1 MDVHI
6 ESELHNA
13 IFHDPSFVQRFLS
26 GATDKLQQI
35 EQRCR
40 ASNQHYDRA
49 RQWPIPEHVSSEN
62 DLYDPIL
69 NILNIIKHA
78 VDHVHSPPPSPITG
92 TPNEPPQ
99 LFIDSHKSAIPSDLA
114 DTNQI
119 KPDLVLFQDSH
130 RHWENVR
137 IPVEVKTSPGLHKA
151 GMKQLSRYARATFA
165 HQLHRRH
172 LYGLLVCKTEATFV
186 RYDRAGI
193 LYSKRMDIVKDG
205 EAFTRA
211 FASLLMLDRIDEG
224 YDPAFTFE
232 RDDAGRLV
240 YYINLPESA
249 FAKTSNKSTRTGRN
263 GHTRRFKVM
272 EILCHRQSICGRAT
286 IVLRIREELD
296 IEGQQPEEYALKMI
310 WRDPERG
317 SEGEILGKVYVPT
330 QGNEEPHIVHV
341 DTTKC
346 RPTSHIR
353 PLRVY
358 SYILVESI
366 GIPLWQAESPRRLLT
381 AVLDAILGYW
391 GAFNLGIMH
400 RDISDGNVLM
410 LDTDQ
415 TFSSKEWLDSRPKDS
430 RIQDPVLV
438 ESEAILRSILEEIK
452 HRDPTGI
459 LSDFDLYAMHSS
471 VLEHTTT
478 ASDNLGTIEPVP
490 TRPSR
495 RRLEEE
501 TTSEN
506 RPKRRKT
513 SKHTAVLIPPT
524 SNPGRQQNKERPQ
537 ARSQREKQRLIDF
550 RTGTPA
556 FMSIRV
562 LTVNPGTRYH
572 HHFFDDLESF
582 FWLML
587 WSVAAHLDEGQECPT
602 IKAQNLLDKL
612 NQDNM
617 EIMSDC
623 KMSILT
629 WVQNPDFADENF
641 DAYAN
646 DWASD
651 PMLFKAITEMGQG
664 DPVADAVIFGS
675 LLHKPRK
682 VMTPPPLRLRGG
694 DDGDRGPGEGGVD
707 EDWGGMDWAGNRNY
721 GGDGPDNPDDQ
732 DPEEGVEAEHP
743 EIQVPP
749 DEPREAPEDPGDEGA
764 GAEIPALNEYPVLRN
779 IYLRVWV
786 QYAFAGATQ
795 SSIESMLKSHKFSLL
810 ASSIFGGFPP
820 ELIVQ
825 IQNMPTTLRSL
836 ERRLGLD
843 FSDLL
848 IIYALCPDPNCGKR
862 YTMEELNE
870 LPSPRCTRHVAGLQC
885 HGIMYEERTLADNTR
900 KRIPMKTLPYNPVP
914 AALGRLFSRVGML
927 DLAQIGK
934 QDEADAP
941 ADPQTWFDQ
950 VGPDDPFGSM
960 KKTWWWPTQLV
971 GLQRELVNGEYVDVP
986 TGNAPLF
993 LTHLPVG
1000 FSLGVNMDGFGAT
1013 RGKFSRH
1020 GGYSVNGCYIVV
1032 NDLPFYQRTLIEN
1045 MILALVIP
1053 GPNEPKGYALE
1064 QMLEP
1069 LVTDLI
1075 ALVNGV
1081 ELPIYNS
1088 ATGQIEQRL
1097 VYAKLSGVFV
1107 DWITRIKCTGH
1118 VGVTAEENHCLY
1130 CKIQQCLLSDERG
1143 YQSKNYELRDPHEHL
1158 QLKYEWLEAADE
1170 DHEEIRQRNGT
1181 IFTEFDRI
1189 PGFYSFDDC
1198 PIDAMHLFDLG
1209 MTRAIIRD
1217 IIYKPGMLRKRFR
1230 GERDRDIPEARFNA
1244 FFARTWFPWHCSR
1257 LPASIEKMTGCAKA
1271 EQWRSM
1277 VVVLPAALFEAWRVA
1292 DTIPNANIQRG
1303 GANTVHSKTQ
1313 TANAKLL
1320 LRRRVKLHE
1329 LDDEAEG
1336 DNKVGYAPRMV
1347 GIHFLN
1353 GGSTNVDEQFE
1364 REFS

>member
-1 MDVHI
+1 MPPRRNYLATRPIVPRRRRVATATTSSATNPPPKKTRQTRVTNEPTPPPAPTDSHGPRVVTPPTSFTRVGTANTSTPNRRSASSRSTSVASSLASHISQIDTITAAPQAVTQPEMDVYI
-6 ESELHNA
+6 ESDLHNA
-13 IFHDPSFVQRFLS
+13 IFHDPNFVQRFLS

-35 EQRCR
+35 EQHCR
-40 ASNQHYDRA
+40 ANNQHYNTTREWA
-49 RQWPIPEHVSSEN
+49 MPEHIPGEHV
-62 DLYDPIL
+62 LYEPIL
-69 NILNIIKHA
+69 RILDAIKRA
-78 VDHVHSPPPSPITG
+78 VDHVHPPPPSPVTG
-92 TPNEPPQ
+92 APDEPPQ
-99 LFIDSHKSAIPSDLA
+99 LFVDGHNTAIPSDIA

-137 IPVEVKTSPGLHKA
+137 MPVEVKTSPGLHKA
-151 GMKQLSRYARATFA
+151 GMKQLSRYARATFI
-165 HQLHRRH
+165 HQPHRRH

-193 LYSKRMDIVKDG
+193 LYSKRIDIVKDG

-317 SEGEILGKVYVPT
+317 SEGEILGKVYGRFGLVQSIWHCDVPMPGKCRCPYSVEERCSICVDQTAQVDGLQVCDKLRDLSIVVPT

-651 PMLFKAITEMGQG
+651 PMLFKAITEMGTYLSG
-664 DPVADAVIFGS
+664 FVHPNARMRFEGS
-675 LLHKPRK
+675 
-682 VMTPPPLRLRGG
+682 
-694 DDGDRGPGEGGVD
+694 PGE
-707 EDWGGMDWAGNRNY
+707 
-721 GGDGPDNPDDQ
+721 
-732 DPEEGVEAEHP
+732 
-743 EIQVPP
+743 
-749 DEPREAPEDPGDEGA
+749 
-764 GAEIPALNEYPVLRN
+764 
-779 IYLRVWV
+779 
-786 QYAFAGATQ
+786 AFST
-795 SSIESMLKSHKFSLL
+795 
-810 ASSIFGGFPP
+810 
-820 ELIVQ
+820 V
-825 IQNMPTTLRSL
+825 
-836 ERRLGLD
+836 
-843 FSDLL
+843 
-848 IIYALCPDPNCGKR
+848 
-862 YTMEELNE
+862 
-870 LPSPRCTRHVAGLQC
+870 V
-885 HGIMYEERTLADNTR
+885 
-900 KRIPMKTLPYNPVP
+900 RI
-914 AALGRLFSRVGML
+914 
-927 DLAQIGK
+927 
-934 QDEADAP
+934 
-941 ADPQTWFDQ
+941 
-950 VGPDDPFGSM
+950 
-960 KKTWWWPTQLV
+960 
-971 GLQRELVNGEYVDVP
+971 
-986 TGNAPLF
+986 
-993 LTHLPVG
+993 
-1000 FSLGVNMDGFGAT
+1000 
-1013 RGKFSRH
+1013 
-1020 GGYSVNGCYIVV
+1020 
-1032 NDLPFYQRTLIEN
+1032 
-1045 MILALVIP
+1045 
-1053 GPNEPKGYALE
+1053 
-1064 QMLEP
+1064 
-1069 LVTDLI
+1069 
-1075 ALVNGV
+1075 
-1081 ELPIYNS
+1081 
-1088 ATGQIEQRL
+1088 
-1097 VYAKLSGVFV
+1097 
-1107 DWITRIKCTGH
+1107 
-1118 VGVTAEENHCLY
+1118 
-1130 CKIQQCLLSDERG
+1130 LLS
-1143 YQSKNYELRDPHEHL
+1143 
-1158 QLKYEWLEAADE
+1158 
-1170 DHEEIRQRNGT
+1170 
-1181 IFTEFDRI
+1181 
-1189 PGFYSFDDC
+1189 
-1198 PIDAMHLFDLG
+1198 
-1209 MTRAIIRD
+1209 
-1217 IIYKPGMLRKRFR
+1217 
-1230 GERDRDIPEARFNA
+1230 
-1244 FFARTWFPWHCSR
+1244 
-1257 LPASIEKMTGCAKA
+1257 
-1271 EQWRSM
+1271 
-1277 VVVLPAALFEAWRVA
+1277 ALSS
-1292 DTIPNANIQRG
+1292 DG
-1303 GANTVHSKTQ
+1303 
-1313 TANAKLL
+1313 
-1320 LRRRVKLHE
+1320 
-1329 LDDEAEG
+1329 
-1336 DNKVGYAPRMV
+1336 
-1347 GIHFLN
+1347 
-1353 GGSTNVDEQFE
+1353 
-1364 REFS
+1364 

>member
-1 MDVHI
+1 MMNSLGCVDAAREKARKARKRLDYYLPGSKKLCDCVDCYGNNVPLRPGTIDKHRRERGVHPDAPSQPQRTHPSPLQVARSSSGPSGSSRIDHIGPSRTLDSVSSTGEAMKESPTFDMDCEPDHTAI
-6 ESELHNA
+6 LNTPEPSISRHTSPTPYFPSGLSELPAGSRRHSWSRAQSQSHSHSQSQSRPQSQSQSRSRSQSRSQSPHNR
-13 IFHDPSFVQRFLS
+13 S
-26 GATDKLQQI
+26 
-35 EQRCR
+35 
-40 ASNQHYDRA
+40 AS
-49 RQWPIPEHVSSEN
+49 
-62 DLYDPIL
+62 
-69 NILNIIKHA
+69 
-78 VDHVHSPPPSPITG
+78 HSPAI
-92 TPNEPPQ
+92 NHPQ
-99 LFIDSHKSAIPSDLA
+99 SS
-114 DTNQI
+114 
-119 KPDLVLFQDSH
+119 
-130 RHWENVR
+130 
-137 IPVEVKTSPGLHKA
+137 
-151 GMKQLSRYARATFA
+151 
-165 HQLHRRH
+165 
-172 LYGLLVCKTEATFV
+172 
-186 RYDRAGI
+186 
-193 LYSKRMDIVKDG
+193 
-205 EAFTRA
+205 
-211 FASLLMLDRIDEG
+211 
-224 YDPAFTFE
+224 
-232 RDDAGRLV
+232 
-240 YYINLPESA
+240 
-249 FAKTSNKSTRTGRN
+249 
-263 GHTRRFKVM
+263 
-272 EILCHRQSICGRAT
+272 ILCGSSDSD
-286 IVLRIREELD
+286 EE
-296 IEGQQPEEYALKMI
+296 
-310 WRDPERG
+310 
-317 SEGEILGKVYVPT
+317 
-330 QGNEEPHIVHV
+330 NEAP
-341 DTTKC
+341 
-346 RPTSHIR
+346 
-353 PLRVY
+353 PL
-358 SYILVESI
+358 
-366 GIPLWQAESPRRLLT
+366 
-381 AVLDAILGYW
+381 
-391 GAFNLGIMH
+391 
-400 RDISDGNVLM
+400 
-410 LDTDQ
+410 
-415 TFSSKEWLDSRPKDS
+415 
-430 RIQDPVLV
+430 
-438 ESEAILRSILEEIK
+438 
-452 HRDPTGI
+452 
-459 LSDFDLYAMHSS
+459 
-471 VLEHTTT
+471 
-478 ASDNLGTIEPVP
+478 
-490 TRPSR
+490 
-495 RRLEEE
+495 
-501 TTSEN
+501 
-506 RPKRRKT
+506 
-513 SKHTAVLIPPT
+513 
-524 SNPGRQQNKERPQ
+524 
-537 ARSQREKQRLIDF
+537 
-550 RTGTPA
+550 
-556 FMSIRV
+556 
-562 LTVNPGTRYH
+562 
-572 HHFFDDLESF
+572 
-582 FWLML
+582 
-587 WSVAAHLDEGQECPT
+587 
-602 IKAQNLLDKL
+602 
-612 NQDNM
+612 
-617 EIMSDC
+617 
-623 KMSILT
+623 
-629 WVQNPDFADENF
+629 
-641 DAYAN
+641 
-646 DWASD
+646 
-651 PMLFKAITEMGQG
+651 GQG

-993 LTHLPVG
+993 LTRLPVG

-1107 DWITRIKCTGH
+1107 DWIARIKCTGH

-1143 YQSKNYELRDPHEHL
+1143 YQSENYELRDPHEHL

-1170 DHEEIRQRNGT
+1170 DREEIRQRNGT

-1230 GERDRDIPEARFNA
+1230 DERDRDIPEARFNA

-1329 LDDEAEG
+1329 LDGGGLQDMPTVDDCASSRNPRDYFGNVLRYCVAYSGISRHKLTRTLIDESAELLEQ
-1336 DNKVGYAPRMV
+1336 V
-1347 GIHFLN
+1347 GIIFTEMNIHLPPTFHAATHMRDHLLKY
-1353 GGSTNVDEQFE
+1353 GNVFGTWAYPFE
-1364 REFS
+1364 RANRLLAMGFLRRAESYRYVKVMQSIEEPTADDIETTKVLLGAMRDGPEHEIQRGMLGAVLAGEARFHQQQRLRLATISAKVDFNKHEHRQFYRLLVDYCNQHNPFENTVFYGHGIPQPNGHYLHPKSSTVCYSHFFRYGVRYGSANNHRGRKSQYGYIENRIPVIIQGIYETTVEIQGQEHKFLAVMVQRFVAPAAEPLFPWAHWNNRLEIDAWEFQRFAPLEAVSATTFNGVFALSDINMTCQHYWLTFAMIRTRPEDLDEDD